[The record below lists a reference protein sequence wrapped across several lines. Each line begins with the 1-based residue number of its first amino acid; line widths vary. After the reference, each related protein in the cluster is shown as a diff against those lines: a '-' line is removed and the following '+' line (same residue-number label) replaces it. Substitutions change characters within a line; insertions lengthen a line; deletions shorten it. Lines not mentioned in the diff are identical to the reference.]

1 MENVEKECG
10 ALGGLFQAIV
20 NDMKSSYPIWEDFS
34 AKATKLHSQL
44 RTTVLA
50 AVAFL
55 DAFQKVAD
63 MATNTRGA
71 TRDIGS
77 ALTRMCMRHRSI
89 EAKLRHF
96 TNALMESLITPL
108 QDRIEDWKKT
118 TTQLDKDHAKG
129 ALFTARSLQY
139 KRARHEIKKKSLDT
153 LKLQKKAR
161 KGKGDLQPQLDSALQ
176 DVNDMYLLL
185 EETEK
190 QAVRRVLV
198 EERGRFCTFIGFL
211 QPVVNGEIAMLGE
224 ITHLQAIIDDLTV
237 LTADPHKL
245 PPASE
250 QVIMDLKGS
259 DYSWSYQTPPSSPS
273 SSGSRKSSMCSSVNS
288 THSSVSRSSSGSQT
302 HSPSSSY
309 RYRSLAH
316 PPPGGT
322 QRLSS
327 VSSHDSGFISQ
338 DAAFY
343 SKPPSPM
350 PSDIT
355 SQFGSSFATFRP
367 ALSLT
372 GSIRPLSVILPVP
385 PPHNRPPGTD
395 TYTPSSMVP
404 CWKDWSKPGP
414 YDQPMVSTLQRRKE
428 PAERHRESELAL
440 PHQVYPGIHPEDAQ
454 RLRMTPATIAAK
466 HGEEVS
472 PAASD
477 LAMVLT
483 RGLSMEHQK
492 SSRDSLQYSSGYS
505 TQTTTPSCS
514 EDTIPSQVSDYD
526 CYSVNGDVE
535 GEVQSE
541 FDRSSTIPRN
551 SNIAQN
557 YRRMIQTKR
566 PASTAGLPSGAAG
579 QGEDWYLIRVELIV
593 TDVNDNVP
601 EWAIKPTP
609 FLTVVSSGAS
619 PGTVVFR
626 LHARDVDEGINGE
639 VEYFLS
645 DGGDGRFDVD
655 RKSGLIKTTGL
666 PLLKDKEYLLNVF
679 AADKLGNRGQS
690 AVVSVIAGPRAPQFT
705 NTSYSISIPE
715 NTPEGQPFLVVT
727 AKSFQEK
734 ALIYSLLIN
743 PSSLFSIQ
751 KETGEISLTQSVDFE
766 NNQHR
771 YLLLVRATESQ
782 DQLSSAAEV
791 NQHTERQ
798 RSLVT
803 AARAATALW
812 INQGPCFSVA
822 NKNLPEPF
830 TLKQA
835 ITKND
840 AYSKRYDCCCLIEVL
855 VMIMDENDCIPEF
868 LQSIYSKESVLET
881 VTTATSLLQVSA
893 NDCDSGLNA
902 EISYY
907 TLIPDFTV
915 SAHGTVFPA
924 RQLDYERPNHLYE
937 FVIMAVDKGEPPRT
951 GTATVRIRMS
961 NVNDEP
967 PEFSQTIYR
976 TFVSEDAGPNTLVAT
991 VQAKDPDGD
1000 RLTYKITT
1008 GNEEGNFV
1016 IDSQKG
1022 LIRLRSSPPPS
1033 LQGIEYIL
1041 NVTATDD
1048 NASGGPHPLSSMA
1061 QVIVGIDDVNNN
1073 KPMFDK
1079 CQNYREHASVVENQ
1093 PAGTLVLQV
1102 HADDADEGAN
1112 GKVTYG
1118 FMHKDG
1124 TVPAFRIHPETGVI
1138 VTTRKF
1144 DREQQREYAVT
1155 ITATD
1160 KATEPLIGICQLN
1173 ILILDENDNDPKFEN
1188 LHYEYFLREDTM
1200 MGTSFLRVAA
1210 HDDDY
1215 GTNAVIT
1222 YSMSGEQPEYLRVN
1236 PVTGWVYVNEPI
1248 SQRSYI
1254 TREIIAT
1261 DGGNRSSAVELAVT
1275 ITNVKNQPPQ
1285 WEKDHYEVVIPENT
1299 MRDTP
1304 IVTIKAISPLGDPRV
1319 TYNLQDGLV
1328 PETNKPVRF
1337 YLTPNREDGSASIL
1351 VAEPLDYE
1359 ITRNFMLRVRAQ
1371 NMAAVPLAA
1380 FTTIY
1385 INITDVND
1393 NVPFFTSS
1401 IYEATVTEGAELGTF
1416 VLQVSAEDLDLGLN
1430 GKISYSLLKDR
1441 SGDHQFFRIDPETGA
1456 IYTEA
1461 VFDREM
1467 KGSYLLE
1474 VKSMDGWES
1483 ARPGKHGQANSDTAY
1498 VRIFISDVND
1508 NKPIFA
1514 QSVYEVNVD
1523 EDTDVG
1529 FVVIT
1534 VSANDE
1540 DEGAN
1545 AKLRYQITSGNTGG
1559 VFDVEPE
1566 VGAIFLSQTLD
1577 YEQVKR
1583 YRLHLLASDGKWE
1596 DYTIVIINVINK
1608 NDEAP
1613 VFSMNEYY
1621 GSVTEELD
1629 GSPVFV
1635 LQVTAIDPDK
1645 DADQG
1650 ALRYSLHGQGA
1661 ESEFIINEVTGK
1673 IYSQKTLNWEERAV
1687 WRFVVLATDEGGE
1700 GLTGFTD
1707 VIINVWDINDNAPV
1721 FTCMPDNCNGNV
1733 LENSPVDTSVMEMTA
1748 IDLDDTTVGH
1758 NAVLTYRIVGNAKNG
1773 INFDLFSINPITGTI
1788 FVAMGALDREKMEKY
1803 FFVVEAKDG
1812 GGMTGTGTATIW
1824 VMDVNDHAPKF
1835 TQHSC
1840 STRISENSE
1849 LNSAVLEV
1857 SATDADIGENA
1868 QLTFSIIAGDPE
1880 QKFYIENHK
1889 KEQHGTIRLKK
1900 KLDYEKLN
1908 EQLFNLTIK
1917 VEDLDFSSVAHCIV
1931 EVEDYND
1938 HVPVFIP
1945 QFYQLNPLPEN
1956 AQIGTSITKMTATDT
1971 DSGPNGQITYSI
1983 LAESDPY
1990 GQFAVYQD
1998 GHVTVA
2004 KSLDRETVAQH
2015 YLILLATD
2023 QGSPA
2028 QTGSATVQLPL
2039 IDVNDNG
2046 PEFEAAYMPVVWE
2059 NVPGP
2064 QIVRM
2069 NQTSLLLHAVDR
2081 DIAENGSPFSFSLP
2095 QEFRNSTDFILRDN
2109 GNNTA
2114 TITALRQ
2121 FDREEQ
2127 KEFYLPIIMKDSG
2140 HPSKSA
2146 TNTLTITIGDE
2157 NDHPHE
2163 PGHKEIYINNHRVT
2177 RCDRKESTTEG
2188 VEHLT
2193 QLVSSCFPNRENVDN
2208 CSGYFILNKRTGFL
2222 IIKENAPQGSYEF
2235 KVRVSDGLWPDAV
2248 SSVKVHVKELRDEAI
2263 YNSGS
2268 IRLSEFQHGLNL
2280 FPFLE
2285 CACMF
2290 CDGALRVL
2298 YLCRCS
2304 DITAEEFVQK
2314 GEDGK
2319 SRYETFKEFLA
2330 EIFPA
2335 PPDNINVFSVMNVK
2349 DRRTDVRFSVH
2360 GSSYFR
2366 PEKLHGYV
2374 AAYKQELQSVLQLNV
2389 TQVHVDECVQT
2400 DCRDSAGC
2408 SNHLTVG
2415 DTPTVLDSGNMSL
2428 VSLTV
2433 GVNAVCTCSS
2443 REHLHQSCSSYP
2455 RNPCHNGGICMGSQ
2469 NGYRCQCPPQFEGPD
2484 CQQTKHGFHGNGY
2497 AWFPPLRPCFESH
2510 LSLEFI
2516 TEVADGLLLYSGP
2529 VAEPGLWDP
2538 EDFIA
2543 IELINGTPTLKVNH
2557 GSGTLV
2563 LKLPSHV
2570 NTADRRWHRLDV
2582 RGNSKEVR
2590 FTLDHCSSGEVTEI
2604 EGLGNL
2610 LSSEDHSNC
2619 EVTGETPNHDRHLN
2633 VNQVLQLG
2641 GVKEGLLYSYPQ
2653 LQHKHFTGCV
2663 RNLIMDSK
2671 FYDLGS
2677 PAESLNSSPGCV
2689 VTDGNCVSMGYP
2701 SCGQQGRCQGEWGSF
2716 SCQCLPGFSG
2726 HQCEKV
2732 TPEYSLDGRSYI
2744 QYQLA
2749 ASLPARKTQ
2758 LQVLIRTRKHSSVIM
2773 SMASKER
2780 AEYVRLEVFEG
2791 LLSVFYNLG
2800 DGDYSMKLS
2809 SYRVDNGEWNMVHL
2823 DRHDNEFTLRL
2834 NGGVGRRELSSAL
2847 GTSREIV
2854 IDPSTVVVGCMRDLR
2869 LNNRYVP
2876 LDSKRTELAS
2886 IVSAQG
2892 VSVGCSSDACRKNKC
2907 SPPFVCVDLWRM
2919 HDCRCPTGHILM
2931 ENSTGKFCV
2940 FTLCANRPCHH
2951 GTCIAQSPSKFSCHC
2966 PEGYTGR
2973 HCEITLAIYHDDVG
2987 LSFSSMFAI
2996 CICFLALLVLL
3007 LGIFL
3012 WTRWRSYKGLK
3023 EGVYHVA
3030 AHHDNWEGTREN
3042 VLNYNEEGGGEQD
3055 QNAYDMAELQKSLHP
3070 SPVQSAYAKP
3080 GGVHH
3085 HHNNAPLR
3093 RDVPPPRGQNR
3104 GLFNSS
3110 RKSLSFSSQDLA
3122 RYLCDIIRDAD
3133 QQQESPPF
3141 DSLQVYSTEGGG
3153 SLAGSLSSFSSAG
3166 MEEDK
3171 GYDYLKE
3178 WGPRFEKL
3186 KALYKR
3192 AEASDI

>member
-1 MENVEKECG
+1 MIWTILLSYFISSVLGNKAELRKPFFHGHVFENSPPGSKLNGLSIPIKRIDPQKWCSKVG
-10 ALGGLFQAIV
+10 GMHLILLG
-20 NDMKSSYPIWEDFS
+20 E
-34 AKATKLHSQL
+34 
-44 RTTVLA
+44 
-50 AVAFL
+50 
-55 DAFQKVAD
+55 
-63 MATNTRGA
+63 
-71 TRDIGS
+71 GS
-77 ALTRMCMRHRSI
+77 AAFHMYYHHKHGHI
-89 EAKLRHF
+89 
-96 TNALMESLITPL
+96 LM
-108 QDRIEDWKKT
+108 KT
-118 TTQLDKDHAKG
+118 T
-129 ALFTARSLQY
+129 
-139 KRARHEIKKKSLDT
+139 KSL
-153 LKLQKKAR
+153 
-161 KGKGDLQPQLDSALQ
+161 
-176 DVNDMYLLL
+176 
-185 EETEK
+185 
-190 QAVRRVLV
+190 
-198 EERGRFCTFIGFL
+198 
-211 QPVVNGEIAMLGE
+211 
-224 ITHLQAIIDDLTV
+224 
-237 LTADPHKL
+237 
-245 PPASE
+245 
-250 QVIMDLKGS
+250 
-259 DYSWSYQTPPSSPS
+259 
-273 SSGSRKSSMCSSVNS
+273 
-288 THSSVSRSSSGSQT
+288 
-302 HSPSSSY
+302 
-309 RYRSLAH
+309 
-316 PPPGGT
+316 
-322 QRLSS
+322 
-327 VSSHDSGFISQ
+327 
-338 DAAFY
+338 
-343 SKPPSPM
+343 
-350 PSDIT
+350 
-355 SQFGSSFATFRP
+355 
-367 ALSLT
+367 
-372 GSIRPLSVILPVP
+372 
-385 PPHNRPPGTD
+385 NR
-395 TYTPSSMVP
+395 
-404 CWKDWSKPGP
+404 
-414 YDQPMVSTLQRRKE
+414 
-428 PAERHRESELAL
+428 
-440 PHQVYPGIHPEDAQ
+440 
-454 RLRMTPATIAAK
+454 
-466 HGEEVS
+466 
-472 PAASD
+472 
-477 LAMVLT
+477 
-483 RGLSMEHQK
+483 
-492 SSRDSLQYSSGYS
+492 
-505 TQTTTPSCS
+505 
-514 EDTIPSQVSDYD
+514 
-526 CYSVNGDVE
+526 
-535 GEVQSE
+535 EVQSE
-541 FDRSSTIPRN
+541 YILQLGICCQSCSSKDSIVAEVASLKVDVLDTNDHEPTFNNTNIKITLDDATALRSVVYKVTAWDADSGKNAELFYSIQPKNGSFYVVPKTGEVLLVDSILGLASPIKFDVFARDHGKTALTSPKMEVEIFPRRWSLAAAETEARYPGLLKKRRSLLQSEKPVVITVSEDASVGSVVMSLNPVRFKSASFELMYPQVEN
-551 SNIAQN
+551 SPVTVTRDTGDIVIA
-557 YRRMIQTKR
+557 RLLDRETKPIVEITVKIHDKR
-566 PASTAGLPSGAAG
+566 
-579 QGEDWYLIRVELIV
+579 GEDWYLIRVELIV

-601 EWAIKPTP
+601 EWAIEQPP
-609 FLTVVSSGAS
+609 FLTVVSSGAA

-626 LHARDVDEGINGE
+626 LLARDGDEGINGE

-679 AADKLGNRGQS
+679 AADKLGNRGQP

-743 PSSLFSIQ
+743 PSSLFSIH
-751 KETGEISLTQSVDFE
+751 KETGEISLMQSVDFE
-766 NNQHR
+766 TDQHR

-782 DQLSSAAEV
+782 EQLSSAV
-791 NQHTERQ
+791 
-798 RSLVT
+798 
-803 AARAATALW
+803 
-812 INQGPCFSVA
+812 
-822 NKNLPEPF
+822 
-830 TLKQA
+830 
-835 ITKND
+835 
-840 AYSKRYDCCCLIEVL
+840 EVL

-907 TLIPDFTV
+907 TLSPDFTV
-915 SAHGTVFPA
+915 SAHGTIFPA

-937 FVIMAVDKGEPPRT
+937 FVVMAVDKGEPPRT

-1000 RLTYKITT
+1000 GLTYYIST

-1033 LQGIEYIL
+1033 LQGIKYVL
-1041 NVTATDD
+1041 NVMATDD

-1061 QVIVGIDDVNNN
+1061 QVIVGIDDINNN
-1073 KPMFDK
+1073 KPIFDK
-1079 CQNYREHASVVENQ
+1079 CQNYREHASVLENQ

-1102 HADDADEGAN
+1102 HADDADEGTN

-1155 ITATD
+1155 ATATD

-1173 ILILDENDNDPKFEN
+1173 ILILDENDNEPKFEN

-1200 MGTSFLRVAA
+1200 VGTSFLRVAA

-1285 WEKDHYEVVIPENT
+1285 WEKDRYEVIIPENT

-1304 IVTIKAISPLGDPRV
+1304 IVNIKAISPLGDPRV
-1319 TYNLQDGLV
+1319 TYNLEDGLV

-1337 YLTPNREDGSASIL
+1337 YLTPNREDGSASVL

-1359 ITRNFMLRVRAQ
+1359 ITRKFMLRVRAQ

-1380 FTTIY
+1380 FTTVC

-1401 IYEATVTEGAELGTF
+1401 VYEATVTEGAELGTF
-1416 VLQVSAEDLDLGLN
+1416 VLQVSASDLDLGLN
-1430 GKISYSLLKDR
+1430 GKISYSLLKDE
-1441 SGDHQFFRIDPETGA
+1441 SGDYQFFRIDPKAGA

-1483 ARPGKHGQANSDTAY
+1483 ARPGKHGQANSDTSY

-1523 EDTDVG
+1523 EDADVG

-1566 VGAIFLSQTLD
+1566 VGAVFISQTLD
-1577 YEQVKR
+1577 YEQAKR

-1596 DYTIVIINVINK
+1596 DYAVVIINVINK

-1621 GSVTEELD
+1621 GNVTEELD
-1629 GSPVFV
+1629 GSPVFI

-1645 DADQG
+1645 EADQG

-1673 IYSQKTLNWEERAV
+1673 IYSQKTLNREDRAV

-1748 IDLDDTTVGH
+1748 TDMDDTTVGH

-1773 INFDLFSINPITGTI
+1773 IHLDLFSINPTTGTI
-1788 FVAMGALDREKMEKY
+1788 FVAMGALDREKMDKY

-1824 VMDVNDHAPKF
+1824 VTDVNDHAPKF
-1835 TQHSC
+1835 TQNPC
-1840 STRISENSE
+1840 SARISENSD

-1880 QKFYIENHK
+1880 QKFYVQNHK

-1908 EQLFNLTIK
+1908 EQRFNLTIK
-1917 VEDLDFSSVAHCIV
+1917 VEDLDFSNVAHCIV

-1956 AQIGTSITKMTATDT
+1956 AQIGTSIAKMTATDT

-1990 GQFAVYQD
+1990 GQFSVYQD

-2028 QTGSATVQLPL
+2028 HTGSATVQLPL

-2081 DIAENGSPFSFSLP
+2081 DIAENGPPFSFSLP
-2095 QEFRNSTDFILRDN
+2095 QEFRNSTDFMLRDN

-2163 PGHKEIYINNHRVT
+2163 PGHKEIYINNHRG
-2177 RCDRKESTTEG
+2177 RMPTTVLGKVYTPDPDDWDNKTYTSEG
-2188 VEHLT
+2188 QVAK
-2193 QLVSSCFPNRENVDN
+2193 
-2208 CSGYFILNKRTGFL
+2208 YFILNKRTGFL

-2248 SSVKVHVKELRDEAI
+2248 SSVKVHVNELRDEAI

-2268 IRLSEFQHGLNL
+2268 VRL
-2280 FPFLE
+2280 
-2285 CACMF
+2285 
-2290 CDGALRVL
+2290 
-2298 YLCRCS
+2298 S

-2314 GEDGK
+2314 GEDDK

-2335 PPDNINVFSVMNVK
+2335 SPDNINVFSVLNVK

-2366 PEKLHGYV
+2366 PEKLHGYI
-2374 AAYKQELQSVLQLNV
+2374 AAYKQELQLVLQLNV

-2408 SNHLTVG
+2408 SNHLTVS
-2415 DTPTVLDSGNMSL
+2415 DTPTVVDSGNMSL

-2529 VAEPGLWDP
+2529 VTEPGLWDP

-2543 IELINGTPTLKVNH
+2543 IELINGTPMLKINH

-2582 RGNSKEVR
+2582 RGNGKEVR
-2590 FTLDHCSSGEVTEI
+2590 LTLDHCSSAEVTEI
-2604 EGLGNL
+2604 EGLGNW
-2610 LSSEDHSNC
+2610 LSSEDRSNC
-2619 EVTGETPNHDRHLN
+2619 EVKGETPNHDRHLN

-2641 GVKEGLLYSYPQ
+2641 GVKEILPYSYPQ
-2653 LQHKHFTGCV
+2653 LQHKHFTGCI

-2689 VTDGNCVSMGYP
+2689 VTDSNCVTMGYP
-2701 SCGQQGRCQGEWGSF
+2701 SCGQRGKCQGEWGSF

-2732 TPEYSLDGRSYI
+2732 TPEYSFDGRSYI

-2758 LQVLIRTRKHSSVIM
+2758 LQILIRTRKHSCIIM

-2780 AEYVRLEVFEG
+2780 DEYIRLEVFQG

-2800 DGDYSMKLS
+2800 DGDYGMKLP

-2834 NGGVGRRELSSAL
+2834 NGGGGRRELSSAL
-2847 GTSREIV
+2847 GTNREIV
-2854 IDPSTVVVGCMRDLR
+2854 IDPGIVVVGNAFPTSHNRSFQGCMRDLR

-2876 LDSKRTELAS
+2876 LDSERTELAS
-2886 IVSAQG
+2886 IMSTQG
-2892 VSVGCSSDACRKNKC
+2892 VTVGCSSDACRKNKC

-2919 HDCRCPTGHILM
+2919 HDCRCPTGHIVM

-2951 GTCIAQSPSKFSCHC
+2951 GTCIAQSPSKFTCHC

-2973 HCEITLAIYHDDVG
+2973 HCEVTLAIYHDDVG

-3012 WTRWRSYKGLK
+3012 WTRWRSSKGVK
-3023 EGVYHVA
+3023 EGVYHMA
-3030 AHHDNWEGTREN
+3030 AHHDGWEGIHEN
-3042 VLNYNEEGGGEQD
+3042 VLNYDEEGGGEQD

-3080 GGVHH
+3080 GGAHQHH
-3085 HHNNAPLR
+3085 DNAPLR
-3093 RDVPPPRGQNR
+3093 RDVPPPRGQNH

-3133 QQQESPPF
+3133 HQQESLPF

-3192 AEASDI
+3192 AEASNV